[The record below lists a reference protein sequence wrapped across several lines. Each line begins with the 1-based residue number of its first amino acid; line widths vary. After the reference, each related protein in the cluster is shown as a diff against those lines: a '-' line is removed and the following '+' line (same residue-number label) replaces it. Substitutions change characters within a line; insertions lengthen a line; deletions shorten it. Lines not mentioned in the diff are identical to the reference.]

1 MAAPPGDF
9 AALGV
14 QQAAM
19 ADALW
24 PLLAS
29 GGKMLYATCSIFP
42 EENQQQLDSFL
53 NRHADAACLKQ
64 EQLLP
69 CERHDGFY
77 YALLENISLLLCLLA
92 GLAMAAQA
100 ETISSRRAEAEVTAD
115 GQLSVSTRFQTRL
128 TPSLSDALEQG
139 VVLPFRLEFQLT
151 AAADRLLSEFQRMV
165 RSARPAWLRCPTSPD
180 QSLPG
185 HHRWT
190 VHFYPTLREALGA
203 VGAIQGWRVL
213 NNGTLDPRAPGR
225 VAGQVRLLL
234 DIGELPKPFQLN
246 ALGSADWSLSSDW
259 VKLDVK
265 DGS

>member
-1 MAAPPGDF
+1 MTAF
-9 AALGV
+9 I
-14 QQAAM
+14 
-19 ADALW
+19 
-24 PLLAS
+24 
-29 GGKMLYATCSIFP
+29 T
-42 EENQQQLDSFL
+42 
-53 NRHADAACLKQ
+53 RCLK
-64 EQLLP
+64 
-69 CERHDGFY
+69 
-77 YALLENISLLLCLLA
+77 NVSLLLCLLA

-151 AAADRLLSEFQRMV
+151 KPRLTAYYLNFSEWFDPHAQLGFKLSY
-165 RSARPAWLRCPTSPD
+165 
-180 QSLPG
+180 QSLTNRYRVTIG
-185 HHRWT
+185 NLSNY
-190 VHFYPTLREALGA
+190 YPTLREALGA

-213 NNGTLDPRAPGR
+213 NSGTLDPRASGR

-246 ALGSADWSLSSDW
+246 ALGSSDWSLSSDW

-265 DGS
+265 DGG